1 MQLPWY
7 NSAMPLIKNEDY
19 YRKKIGDEI
28 KQAMIS
34 YAQEGMPMSKLVLM
48 EEAEQIARGDNDRN
62 LDRSFNKMGRDSSW
76 VQGKRSLL
84 DHCLQIRQ

>member
-1 MQLPWY
+1 
-7 NSAMPLIKNEDY
+7 MPLIKNEDY

-34 YAQEGMPMSKLVLM
+34 YAQEGMPMSKLILM

-62 LDRSFNKMGRDSSW
+62 LDRSFNKMGRDSS
-76 VQGKRSLL
+76 
-84 DHCLQIRQ
+84 